1 MSHTTRLF
9 PSYGVPNIAKLRE
22 QNMAYVDKTSFI
34 RKLEETR
41 GLYVFMVR
49 PRRFGKTMFS
59 SILCAYYDEAM
70 QDQFEEI
77 FARTEIL
84 ERPTLKKGSYR
95 VLQFDFSGIDVA
107 NPKIGF
113 ISKICNG
120 LTDFYARYP
129 IPEVLDLAKN
139 PPEDPSSLIDSF
151 FRIVRVH
158 SKTPLYVIV
167 DEYDEMLNEI
177 LSGNSS
183 KFQTIIGDGGF
194 VKAFYASLKSATS
207 NVVDRIFITGVLP
220 ISLDSMTSGF
230 NIAKDYTLRNDFA
243 DALGFTESELSNL
256 IAETVDLNSLGLT
269 QEYILKR
276 MKSQYNGYRF
286 AGRKSGAVFNP
297 SMCLY
302 YLEELINS
310 GREPYVLFDPNVD
323 TGGAKLMRI
332 LEMANPE
339 QIDAIAD
346 AVFQD
351 KPVHMVQG
359 NLGEP
364 INLERRTRLTDSEI
378 IAVMFY
384 MGFLTRSA
392 DTEGAFVCPNQATK
406 ANFAKIFFNR
416 QGLPFSPNWSVVRQC
431 LGRLA
436 AGDVSP
442 LLKYVADQF
451 AEDAGL
457 HFYANLSEKVFQ
469 TALYIYAKLSPD
481 FMPFIEFEANGF
493 LDVLLIPTDDSRSQ
507 YAYVFELKYLS
518 QQEAKKPNAT
528 ANKIREA
535 NLQLVNYCQSR
546 NLTLLSDK
554 PYRFIVGVYQG
565 LKLTVWKDCTEE
577 VLGGNFRR
585 S

>member
-1 MSHTTRLF
+1 
-9 PSYGVPNIAKLRE
+9 
-22 QNMAYVDKTSFI
+22 MAFVDKTSFI

-70 QDQFEEI
+70 QDQFREI
-77 FARTEIL
+77 FAKTEIL
-84 ERPTLKKGSYR
+84 ERPTRKKGSYR

-120 LTDFYARYP
+120 LTDFYSRYQ
-129 IPEVLDLAKN
+129 IPEVLDLATN
-139 PPEDPSSLIDSF
+139 PPEDPSALIDSF

-177 LSGNSS
+177 LSRNSS

-243 DALGFTESELSNL
+243 DSLGFTESELNDL

-276 MKSQYNGYRF
+276 MKNQYNGYRF
-286 AGRKSGAVFNP
+286 AGGKSCAVFNP

-310 GREPYVLFDPNVD
+310 GREPYVLFDPNVG
-323 TGGAKLMRI
+323 TGSAKLMRI

-351 KPVHMVQG
+351 KPVFMVQG

-416 QGLPFSPNWSVVRQC
+416 QGLPFSPNWSVVREC

-436 AGDVSP
+436 DGDVSP

-457 HFYANLSEKVFQ
+457 HFYTNLSEKVFQ

-493 LDVLLIPTDDSRSQ
+493 LDVLLVPTDESRSQ

-528 ANKIREA
+528 ANKVREA
-535 NLQLVNYCQSR
+535 KLQLVNYCQSR

-565 LKLTVWKDCTEE
+565 LELIVWKDCTEE
-577 VLGGNFRR
+577 VLAAAKSSLREEN
-585 S
+585 